1 MRQMVEDMELRMRNL
16 LRKSMVLA
24 NVSTLSNDVLQRK
37 STLVKVLKCILIG
50 RDVRLLTVM

>member
-1 MRQMVEDMELRMRNL
+1 MELRMRNL